1 MLLIGR
7 SAWAI
12 CFHPIRRTTP
22 IWEMTSNQYGI
33 SAVAPQTSFRG
44 RNQCWRLKCR
54 LSSQA
59 WLQFRWSFS
68 ETRAQEKKTH
78 KSFHY
83 HSNYYF
89 ILLDSPIFWQGL
101 RNCMTQLLLAR
112 NSLFPYER
120 PPQRGLRL
128 PLFTNSLGY
137 LTSKELIYIRVVRR
151 GLRFYRPYPRRIKK
165 RPWMLFQPGFEPAA
179 FRSADQGIS
188 ITDLT
193 VRL

>member
-1 MLLIGR
+1 
-7 SAWAI
+7 
-12 CFHPIRRTTP
+12 
-22 IWEMTSNQYGI
+22 MTSNQYGI

-68 ETRAQEKKTH
+68 ETRTQEKKTH

-101 RNCMTQLLLAR
+101 HNCMTQLLLAR

-137 LTSKELIYIRVVRR
+137 LTSHRINLYKGCETGPTI
-151 GLRFYRPYPRRIKK
+151 YRPYPRRIKE